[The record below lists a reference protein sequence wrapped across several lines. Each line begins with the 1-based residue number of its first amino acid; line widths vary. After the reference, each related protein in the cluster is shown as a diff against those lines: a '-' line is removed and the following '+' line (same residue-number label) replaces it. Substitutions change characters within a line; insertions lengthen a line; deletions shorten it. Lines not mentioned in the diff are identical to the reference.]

1 MTSDDI
7 AVVEEANNSNSQD
20 ENKISLAASN
30 WRRNTHVSEAIED
43 EVFGTVGEGG
53 AGPNYRGL
61 SWISTIAVMT
71 KTQVGLGVL
80 AIPKTFH
87 TLGLIPGVFCLIAIG
102 GMTSWSGYIVGTFK
116 LKHKEVYTI
125 DDAGKVMFG
134 RVGREI
140 FAVILML
147 SKHFPPL

>member
-1 MTSDDI
+1 
-7 AVVEEANNSNSQD
+7 
-20 ENKISLAASN
+20 
-30 WRRNTHVSEAIED
+30 
-43 EVFGTVGEGG
+43 
-53 AGPNYRGL
+53 
-61 SWISTIAVMT
+61 MT

-147 SKHFPPL
+147 SKHFNPPL